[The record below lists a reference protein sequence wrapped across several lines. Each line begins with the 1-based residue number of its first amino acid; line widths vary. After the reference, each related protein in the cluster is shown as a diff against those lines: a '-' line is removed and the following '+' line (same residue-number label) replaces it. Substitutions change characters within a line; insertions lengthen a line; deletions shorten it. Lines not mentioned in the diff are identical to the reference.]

1 MNRFLNIVGVQ
12 LDIVWEDKEANFQK
26 IRDIL
31 SKLDSKP
38 DLIVLPE
45 TFATGFTMKSQE
57 FSEPLMGITEKFLI
71 EMSRKTGSA
80 IGGSWIEANPEGMP
94 FNTFSIA
101 RPSGI
106 ITNRYHN
113 TYQPHHNPARNR
125 ACKQQR
131 IFRRTDL
138 HLFAQA
144 RHRRWLP
151 RALQGCE
158 CDLEC
163 RCPQLAPRKRQKG
176 QGRAGW
182 PRGPVQ
188 KRQRWQIAGW

>member
-71 EMSRKTGSA
+71 EM
-80 IGGSWIEANPEGMP
+80 
-94 FNTFSIA
+94 
-101 RPSGI
+101 
-106 ITNRYHN
+106 
-113 TYQPHHNPARNR
+113 
-125 ACKQQR
+125 
-131 IFRRTDL
+131 
-138 HLFAQA
+138 
-144 RHRRWLP
+144 
-151 RALQGCE
+151 
-158 CDLEC
+158 
-163 RCPQLAPRKRQKG
+163 
-176 QGRAGW
+176 
-182 PRGPVQ
+182 
-188 KRQRWQIAGW
+188 